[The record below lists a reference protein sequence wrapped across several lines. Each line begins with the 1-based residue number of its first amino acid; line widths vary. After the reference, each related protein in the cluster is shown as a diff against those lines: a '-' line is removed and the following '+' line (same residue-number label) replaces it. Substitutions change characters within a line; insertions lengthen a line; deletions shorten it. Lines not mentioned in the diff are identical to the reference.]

1 MEAINIKGKKY
12 VTVNE
17 RLKAF
22 RTVAEYA
29 GYSLVT
35 IAHELTNDVCVME
48 AQIKNK
54 DGVLIANGFAREVRT
69 QAGSLV
75 NATSYVENCE
85 TSAWGRALANFGI
98 GIDENICSAQE
109 LLVALGMQQSKA
121 AEPSPKT
128 EQQKPTDTT
137 YIEQAKTKEKSPQAR
152 MLEEIE
158 ACKTAIELQGIQARL
173 DKNATMSD
181 AVRKSWQ
188 DKICEQGNKIH
199 ATKTQ
204 DGWMDDADLMSY

>member
-1 MEAINIKGKKY
+1 METINIKGKKY

-35 IAHELTNDVCVME
+35 IAHELTNDICVME

-54 DGVLIANGFAREVRT
+54 EGVIIANGFAREVRT

-109 LLVALGMQQSKA
+109 LLVALGMQQSKV
-121 AEPSPKT
+121 AETKQ
-128 EQQKPTDTT
+128 EQTDTP
-137 YIEQAKTKEKSPQAR
+137 YIEQAKSKEKSPQAR
-152 MLEEIE
+152 MLAEIE
-158 ACKTAIELQGIQARL
+158 NCHTAIELQGIQARL
-173 DKNATMSD
+173 DKNNTMSD

-188 DKICEQGNKIH
+188 DKICEQGNRIH

-204 DGWMDDADLMSY
+204 DGWMDDADLVTY

>member
-1 MEAINIKGKKY
+1 MKAIDIKGKKY

-22 RTVAEYA
+22 RTAAEYA

-69 QAGSLV
+69 QAGSMV

-98 GIDENICSAQE
+98 GIDEQICSAQE

-121 AEPSPKT
+121 ADPTPEPQPKPSADAEPIQLDER
-128 EQQKPTDTT
+128 EQEEFDAACAYMDAAETKDDLNGLWQRYKEARFAPMLKEHG
-137 YIEQAKTKEKSPQAR
+137 YKVKKAK
-152 MLEEIE
+152 
-158 ACKTAIELQGIQARL
+158 
-173 DKNATMSD
+173 
-181 AVRKSWQ
+181 
-188 DKICEQGNKIH
+188 
-199 ATKTQ
+199 
-204 DGWMDDADLMSY
+204 GWV

>member
-1 MEAINIKGKKY
+1 METINIKGKKY

-54 DGVLIANGFAREVRT
+54 EGVLIANGFAREVRT

-109 LLVALGMQQSKA
+109 LLVALGMQQSKV
-121 AEPSPKT
+121 AETKQ
-128 EQQKPTDTT
+128 EQTDTP
-137 YIEQAKTKEKSPQAR
+137 YIEQAKSKEKSPQAR

-158 ACKTAIELQGIQARL
+158 NCHTAIELQGIQARL
-173 DKNATMSD
+173 DKNNTMSD

-188 DKICEQGNKIH
+188 DKICERGNRIH

-204 DGWMDDADLMSY
+204 DGWMDDADLVTY

>member
-1 MEAINIKGKKY
+1 MKTIDIKGKKY

-22 RTVAEYA
+22 RTTAEYA

-69 QAGSLV
+69 QAGSMV

-98 GIDENICSAQE
+98 GIDEQICSAQE

-121 AEPSPKT
+121 ADPTPKA
-128 EQQKPTDTT
+128 EQV
-137 YIEQAKTKEKSPQAR
+137 YIPETIQLDEREQEEFDAACAYMDAAETKDDLNGLWQRYKEARFAPMLKKHGYKVKKAK
-152 MLEEIE
+152 
-158 ACKTAIELQGIQARL
+158 
-173 DKNATMSD
+173 
-181 AVRKSWQ
+181 
-188 DKICEQGNKIH
+188 
-199 ATKTQ
+199 
-204 DGWMDDADLMSY
+204 GWA

>member
-1 MEAINIKGKKY
+1 METIYIKGKKY

-22 RTVAEYA
+22 RTVAEYK

-69 QAGSLV
+69 QAESLV

-98 GIDENICSAQE
+98 GIDEEVCSAQE
-109 LLVALGMQQSKA
+109 LLVALGMQKSKT
-121 AEPSPKT
+121 AE
-128 EQQKPTDTT
+128 QKPSEIP
-137 YIEQAKTKEKSPQAR
+137 YINKAKAKEKSPQAR
-152 MLEEIE
+152 MLDEIQ
-158 ACKTAIELQGIQARL
+158 ACQTAIELQGIQVRL
-173 DKNATMSD
+173 DKNTTMSD

-204 DGWMDDADLMSY
+204 GGWMDDADLVSY

>member
-1 MEAINIKGKKY
+1 METINIKGKKY

-35 IAHELTNDVCVME
+35 IAHELTNDICVME

-54 DGVLIANGFAREVRT
+54 EGVLIANGFAREVRT

-85 TSAWGRALANFGI
+85 TSSWGRALANFGI
-98 GIDENICSAQE
+98 GIDENLCSAQE
-109 LLVALGMQQSKA
+109 LLVALGMQQSKV
-121 AEPSPKT
+121 AETKQ
-128 EQQKPTDTT
+128 EQTDTP
-137 YIEQAKTKEKSPQAR
+137 YIEQAKSKEKSPQAR
-152 MLEEIE
+152 MLAEIE
-158 ACKTAIELQGIQARL
+158 NCHTAIELQGIQARL
-173 DKNATMSD
+173 DKNNTMSD

-188 DKICEQGNKIH
+188 DKICEQGNRIH

-204 DGWMDDADLMSY
+204 DGWMDDADLVTY

>member
-1 MEAINIKGKKY
+1 METITIKGKKY

-22 RTVAEYA
+22 RTTADFA
-29 GYSLVT
+29 GFSLVT

-121 AEPSPKT
+121 ADPTPKAEPAAAEQIQLT
-128 EQQKPTDTT
+128 ER
-137 YIEQAKTKEKSPQAR
+137 EQEEFDEACAFMDAAVSKDDLNGLWQRYKEARFAPLLMQHGYKVKKEK
-152 MLEEIE
+152 
-158 ACKTAIELQGIQARL
+158 
-173 DKNATMSD
+173 
-181 AVRKSWQ
+181 
-188 DKICEQGNKIH
+188 
-199 ATKTQ
+199 
-204 DGWMDDADLMSY
+204 GWA

>member
-1 MEAINIKGKKY
+1 METINIKGKKY

-98 GIDENICSAQE
+98 GIDEEVCSAQE
-109 LLVALGMQQSKA
+109 LLVALGMQKSKT
-121 AEPSPKT
+121 AE
-128 EQQKPTDTT
+128 QKPAETP
-137 YIEQAKTKEKSPQAR
+137 YIDQAKAKEKSPQER

-173 DKNATMSD
+173 DKNTTMSD